1 MPFSFGHAYD
11 SSLDGISKVPGFRAS
26 LTNPFVVAIIITII
40 IFLIVL
46 FVCFHSE
53 KSMRKKMAI
62 VVALTLLSTTIIL
75 VLQDSLNKLNTKK
88 QKVGSGTNYINGFIP
103 DDDNVAIEP
112 LLREG
117 GNNRRIEKYDDSQFK
132 IRQNNNIN
140 YNNRDLGNDN
150 RDFDNNDNNDRNN
163 DFGDLNYDGSHN
175 LGNFGGSTRDAMQE
189 LNEVMGEI
197 NNRPNI
203 NQNIDSG
210 SSMLNGTVDIDMNDE
225 KPARFDNLN
234 NINNNQSFNYEVI
247 KSTNNSERELA
258 KFKMPKLI
266 DGLKDL

>member
-53 KSMRKKMAI
+53 KTMRKKMAI

-140 YNNRDLGNDN
+140 YNNRDLGDDN
-150 RDFDNNDNNDRNN
+150 RDFGDSNR
-163 DFGDLNYDGSHN
+163 DFGDSNH
-175 LGNFGGSTRDAMQE
+175 NFGGSTRDAMQE

-197 NNRPNI
+197 NSRPNI